1 MTRTLIAPLTE
12 SPDHQ
17 LETIAAAGERLLER
31 VPEFHTINARQ
42 QAFLTEY
49 VADFSASRAA
59 SAAGYSSKGGI
70 ARALYFIRQ
79 SAPIAACL
87 KTLAAVVAAR
97 AAINI
102 EGHLMQFAKLRDRA
116 LKLDQIGAAVRA
128 EELRGKVGGLY
139 VDRVA
144 LTSEQEMTDQELAR
158 EMARLSGITYEEAL
172 RRLISTRGSEN

>member
-1 MTRTLIAPLTE
+1 M
-12 SPDHQ
+12 Q
-17 LETIAAAGERLLER
+17 L
-31 VPEFHTINARQ
+31 
-42 QAFLTEY
+42 
-49 VADFSASRAA
+49 
-59 SAAGYSSKGGI
+59 
-70 ARALYFIRQ
+70 
-79 SAPIAACL
+79 
-87 KTLAAVVAAR
+87 
-97 AAINI
+97 
-102 EGHLMQFAKLRDRA
+102 AKLRNRA